1 MMMDT
6 NQLSRAQVLIEQQRY
21 KEAEA
26 ILNDL
31 LIQNPTSSYILA
43 ITAEVSL
50 QLDKKEKALELI
62 NNAIA
67 IEPDEAYCYYI
78 KAKILLDSENY
89 DGAEENLTVATTFN
103 PEDNDAFALW
113 AFIKQRRKQYE
124 KALRLANQALSLAPE
139 NILALNTRSSALL
152 KLDKKEEAFNTIEG
166 ALKED
171 PNNAFTHANYGWS
184 LLEKGDHKKALTH
197 FQEALVNDPNNEY
210 AQAGMAE
217 AIKARY
223 SFYRLFMKY
232 SFWISSLQGK
242 SQWAIMI
249 GYYFGVKALRAI
261 ANTNETLS
269 LYLTPL
275 IVGLSLIAFSTWVIT
290 PISNL
295 FLRLN
300 KYGVHLLEK
309 YEKWNS
315 NIVGACFILF
325 AVGLLG
331 SIAIGTDPW
340 FALTVFGF
348 SMMVPASQTFTP
360 AKYKHAFLIA
370 TAAMF
375 LLGVASISEAFVTGE
390 IYNSYTMPYVIG
402 FIAYQWGA
410 NALMIKS
417 NNV

>member
-1 MMMDT
+1 MMMDN

-21 KEAEA
+21 KEAES

-43 ITAEVSL
+43 ISAEVAV
-50 QLDKKEKALELI
+50 QLNKNDKAFELI

-67 IEPDEAYCYYI
+67 LEPDEAYCYYI
-78 KAKILLDSENY
+78 KAKILLDKDDYN
-89 DGAEENLTVATTFN
+89 GAEENLTVATTFN
-103 PEDNDAFALW
+103 PEDSDAFALW
-113 AFIKQRRKQYE
+113 AFVKQTRKEYE
-124 KALRLANQALSLAPE
+124 KALRLANQALSIEPE

-197 FQEALVNDPNNEY
+197 FQEALINDPNNEY

-223 SFYRLFMKY
+223 SFYRLFLKY
-232 SFWISSLQGK
+232 SFWIGNLKGK
-242 SQWAIMI
+242 NQWAVII
-249 GYYFGVKALRAI
+249 GYYFGVKGLRVL
-261 ANTNETLS
+261 ANSNETLS

-309 YEKWNS
+309 YEKLNS
-315 NIVGACFILF
+315 NIVGASFLIFLI
-325 AVGLLG
+325 GLLG
-331 SIAIGTDPW
+331 AVGIGTDPW
-340 FALTVFGF
+340 LALTVFGF

-375 LLGVASISEAFVTGE
+375 MVGVASISESFTTGNL
-390 IYNSYTMPYVIG
+390 YNSYTTSYVIG
-402 FIAYQWGA
+402 FIAYQWLA
-410 NALMIKS
+410 NAFMIKK